1 MKPLKMADN
10 HHSISSVF
18 FDWNLRNLSF
28 LPNTWIY
35 SNEFKMFGINNVTF
49 KLRLRLIDTNTIQ
62 FHAMKDNHKLAK
74 ADVKISIDTKD
85 VEVKVDGW
93 KEICDLDWTVDLIG
107 NFSKTIAGGY
117 SIGAVVSCRIIWY
130 GFVKYLPEKNFLQSL
145 RQFHTSKSFSDV
157 VLIIGDEELPSHK
170 IILSAHSPVL
180 HAMLTTDM
188 KEGRENRIE
197 IKNFTADIIAEML
210 EYFYSGESE
219 ASRDVG
225 AALRILEVADM
236 YQVQNLKNICEET
249 LRKNI
254 NFNTVLCII
263 DAADDYDL
271 PELRKLSMDF
281 ILENRKR
288 VVEFKEFKTLFYKK
302 PQLMFE
308 FTYASAQ
315 KN

>member
-1 MKPLKMADN
+1 MADN
-10 HHSISSVF
+10 CHPINSVS

-49 KLRLRLIDTNTIQ
+49 KLRLRSIDTNTIQ

-74 ADVKISIDTKD
+74 ADVKITIDPKD

-93 KEICDLDWTVDLIG
+93 KEICDLDCTDVDLIH
-107 NFSKTIAGGY
+107 NFSKTACSY
-117 SIGAVVSCRIIWY
+117 SIDAVVTCKIIWY

-157 VLIIGDEELPSHK
+157 VLIIGNEELPSHK

-180 HAMLTTDM
+180 HAMLTTVM
-188 KEGRENRIE
+188 KEGKENRIE

-210 EYFYSGESE
+210 EYFYSGETA
-219 ASRDVG
+219 ASKDVG
-225 AALRILEVADM
+225 AALRLLEVADM

-254 NFNTVLCII
+254 NFKTVLCII
-263 DAADDYDL
+263 DVADDYDL
-271 PELRKLSMDF
+271 PELRKQSMNF
-281 ILENRKR
+281 ILENSKR
-288 VVEFKEFKTLFYKK
+288 VVELEEFKTLFFKK